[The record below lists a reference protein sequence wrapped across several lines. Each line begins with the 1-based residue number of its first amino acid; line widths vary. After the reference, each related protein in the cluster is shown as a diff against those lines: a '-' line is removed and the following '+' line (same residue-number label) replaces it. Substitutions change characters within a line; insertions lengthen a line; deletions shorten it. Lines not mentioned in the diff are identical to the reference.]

1 MFNFVLNYKF
11 YTMKIFM
18 IIGAL
23 YSFIGILA
31 SSLSSHAIKDKL
43 LQNNAF
49 DSFNLAQ
56 NLLIIHGIAIILL
69 GFLAQYF
76 KLNLLNY
83 ANIGLISGV
92 ALFSLTVFI
101 KSMFPSFL
109 FGFLTPVGGSILML
123 SWLFVIVSFFF
134 IKS

>member
-1 MFNFVLNYKF
+1 MKF
-11 YTMKIFM
+11 FM

-49 DSFNLAQ
+49 DSFRLAQ
-56 NLLIIHGIAIILL
+56 NLLIINGLAIILF

-83 ANIGLISGV
+83 ANIGIIIGV
-92 ALFSLTVFI
+92 FLFAVSIFI
-101 KSMFPSFL
+101 KILIVTFPL
-109 FGFLTPVGGSILML
+109 GFVTPVGGAVLML
-123 SWLFVIVSFFF
+123 SWILVIVSFFLV
-134 IKS
+134 KAY